1 MKTDFQLISDFVEA
15 SNATNSNSDKLE
27 VLKTYTQYES
37 VCKALNYTYDTYK
50 QYGVTSA
57 NCKKNSDLMGHP
69 NTYGSLFT
77 LLDDLNNRVCTGHT
91 AIANVNR
98 FVHENFI
105 YKDLIFNI
113 IDRNLKT
120 RSTASMINK
129 VKPGLIPTFDVALA
143 KAFDEKTQKKVI
155 WEDRWFVSRKL
166 DGVRCLTVIDASG
179 EPKFFSR
186 QGKEFLTL
194 DNLKADIKALGLK
207 NTVLDG
213 EVCIVDEN
221 GDEDFAS
228 IIKEIKRKDHTI
240 ATPFYWMFDMLDMQ
254 DFNSKTSEVTFGQR
268 IADLSRW
275 SYLFNTSKFI
285 GVLEQKIGNDQVFSE
300 MMAESKAGGWEG
312 LMLRKD
318 STYKGKRSNEILK
331 VKQMFDD
338 EYIVVDLEND
348 VHRVIVDGSEV
359 EELMLKNVIIEHKG
373 NRVHVGSGFSH
384 DQRRHYFANPNEI
397 LGKQITV
404 QYFEESQSK
413 SGEYSLRFPVIKAV
427 YDGVRTF

>member
-1 MKTDFQLISDFVEA
+1 MTDFQLISDFVEA

-98 FVHENFI
+98 FVYENSI
-105 YKDLIFNI
+105 YADLIWNI

-120 RSTASMINK
+120 RSTTSMINK
-129 VKPGLIPTFDVALA
+129 IKPGLIPTFDVALA
-143 KAFDEKTQKKVI
+143 KAFDEKTQKKVD
-155 WEDRWFVSRKL
+155 WNDCWFVSRKL
-166 DGVRCLTVIDASG
+166 DGVRCLTVIDENG

-194 DNLKADIKALGLK
+194 DNLKTDIKALGLK

-213 EVCIVDEN
+213 EVCIVNDN
-221 GDEDFAS
+221 GDEDFAG
-228 IIKEIKRKDHTI
+228 IIKEIKRKDHVI
-240 ATPFYWMFDMLDMQ
+240 KTPFYWMFDMLTMEE
-254 DFNSKTSEVTFGQR
+254 FSSKKSKSVFAERIANLQR
-268 IADLSRW
+268 ISKE
-275 SYLFNTSKFI
+275 SKFI
-285 GVLEQKIGNDQVFSE
+285 GVLDQWIGSDKVFSE

-312 LMLRKD
+312 LMLRKNE
-318 STYKGKRSNEILK
+318 TYKGKRSTDILK

-348 VHRVIVDGSEV
+348 IHRVIVDGAEV

-373 NRVHVGSGFSH
+373 NQVRVGSGFSH
-384 DQRRHYFANPNEI
+384 EQRRHYFENPNEI